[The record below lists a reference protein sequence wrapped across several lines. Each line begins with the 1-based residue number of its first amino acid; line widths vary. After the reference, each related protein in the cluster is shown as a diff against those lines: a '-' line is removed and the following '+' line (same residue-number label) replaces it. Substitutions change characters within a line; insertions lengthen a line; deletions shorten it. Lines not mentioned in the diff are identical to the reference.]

1 MNMLYYVVCKM
12 GTKER
17 YNNLDGLRALS
28 CLGIIAMHIKRNTA
42 YKITGFLYETVV
54 ESWTNF
60 VYLFLM
66 ISGFG
71 MFCGY
76 YEKIKNCKIDLDT
89 FYLKRYKK
97 ILPFFSLL
105 ILIDVIVYHSFDHVI
120 EGITELTLVYGLL
133 PNNQPDVIGVCWTL
147 GVIFLFYMLFPFFCF
162 LCSTK
167 RRAWFSFIIS
177 LVLNLFCS
185 IYFFSEKFVIEDFAF
200 RHNFLFCTPLFLIGG
215 LIYLYR
221 NTIKLIV
228 RKLKYAVLLLCILL
242 YIGFLITPS
251 VFDSI
256 ELIAFK
262 NLILFIP
269 WLCYAISIDSK
280 ILNNKIMNFFSN
292 ISLEMYLAQMLVFR
306 AIEKAKLIYV
316 FGDGWG
322 SFIAVFILTV
332 IGLIIFIEIYKKV
345 GRFFKLYIVE
355 RVTGDK
361 NEKSLDSRRQ

>member
-28 CLGIIAMHIKRNTA
+28 CLGIIAMHIKANTA

-54 ESWTNF
+54 ASWTNF

-167 RRAWFSFIIS
+167 RRAWFSFMIS

-228 RKLKYAVLLLCILL
+228 NRFRYAFPILCILL
-242 YIGFLITPS
+242 YILFLLTPS
-251 VFDSI
+251 KFFNI
-256 ELIAFK
+256 EFIAFK
-262 NLILFIP
+262 NLVLFIP
-269 WLCYAISIDSK
+269 WLCYAISVESH
-280 ILNNKIMNFFSN
+280 ILCNRVMKYLSG
-292 ISLEMYLAQMLVFR
+292 ISLEMYLAQMVIFRAVEKFKLLYLFGYGWISFIIAFLFITVGLVF
-306 AIEKAKLIYV
+306 
-316 FGDGWG
+316 
-322 SFIAVFILTV
+322 
-332 IGLIIFIEIYKKV
+332 FIEIYKKFA
-345 GRFFKLYIVE
+345 GIIFEKFK
-355 RVTGDK
+355 
-361 NEKSLDSRRQ
+361 